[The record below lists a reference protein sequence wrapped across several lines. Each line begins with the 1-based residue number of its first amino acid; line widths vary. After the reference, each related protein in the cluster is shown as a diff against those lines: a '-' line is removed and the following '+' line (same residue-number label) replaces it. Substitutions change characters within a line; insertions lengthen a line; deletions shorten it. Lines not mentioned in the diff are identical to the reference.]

1 VAVSSRLSTR
11 LAVAFVVV
19 ALSAVALL
27 ATLTVLATRSEV
39 SRLAESER
47 ADLATQIAVTVAS
60 EYAEASSWGAA
71 DLAPAFAVAAADD
84 AILTVLDGAGAVVG
98 ASDGSPGLVG
108 PGGGGPGRGA
118 QRGSPVSAPIEVDG
132 AEVGSVV
139 LRFPGAGLSRAESE
153 TRSALFTA
161 VLVGAGL
168 SVLLAIGVAV
178 VLSRR
183 ITQPVSALGEAARRL
198 EKGELDARVGLEDAP
213 AEIADLGRAFDSMAE
228 TIERESALRRALV
241 ADVAHELRTPV
252 TVLQGSCEAL
262 VDGVEPPTPDRL
274 ASLHE
279 EVLRLGRLV
288 GDLETLSSA
297 EAARFGLEREVVDL
311 GSIADQSAARLAS
324 YFEAGDLT
332 LERDLQPTH
341 VIGDPSR
348 LSQLMDNLLGNALKF
363 TPPGGRVVIETRSDE
378 DHALLRVSDSGPGIP
393 DAELPHVFER
403 FWRGEQARG
412 VAGSGIGLAVVAEL
426 VEAHGG
432 GVDVSSRP
440 GEGATFTVR
449 LPAAPAARAAQSP

>member
-1 VAVSSRLSTR
+1 MAVSSRLSTR